1 MNRIPFLK
9 AYSGYHS
16 LLALFFSIPAFA
28 NHSADCIS
36 IQKKVGISQ
45 VAIRLAQ
52 DPIALLKGRDI
63 NISEGLLLKTWNPD
77 LKTTFYYSASEPE
90 ADGKV
95 PLVDPKA
102 KAVALFFHGSGTAKS
117 SGRNFIHNMNYL
129 SQQGIAGVAIDLPFH
144 ASNRGEERLKNKDEF
159 MKWLHQVVGEV
170 KKSGKPLYLV
180 GHSFGPEVALQY
192 ASQFPKDLKNGGL
205 FLISGA
211 WGKSPAH
218 EWMYE
223 KVTTPGMEYLGGNEK
238 VEDNPAGGDWA
249 GKMAEQ
255 SDWHIRGISP
265 DVKVKLV
272 VGAKDEWWPPPVEGK
287 KLPRGVHLVK
297 PLTPYPQQLGNEGLT
312 KKLGVV
318 PEYNF
323 NEAIEWTQKKIPHV
337 EIDVVE
343 GFGHFIFESR
353 DPRGGPL
360 LNRMLMDFAGVDYSK
375 QAEQNKKTARLE
387 ARLLAENNSVFRGW
401 VGEKNIPT
409 ILKDESIAERTLDQW
424 RVLEFHTWKEVLAS
438 LKDSDPDY
446 YEKRKHWIAKEQ
458 KDMPSNTDEFKRRGW
473 NANELLADLRRY
485 KEEKGLS
492 GKTKLI
498 EDPYSPKL
506 PLISS
511 SLVGSEAQATPFGG
525 SLLSSEFTRSLEGK
539 GNVVSIEE
547 VVPGLKKIQFDYKGN
562 EGKTWHTLDL
572 DSPESARA
580 FLQRAYEEA
589 YRQNGFLAPG
599 DNWESVIEG
608 IRVKASNRLDH
619 KNKIYRL
626 EKVILEPA
634 N

>member
-1 MNRIPFLK
+1 MNTILDFKTYLLRLVVVPCFLVHPVF
-9 AYSGYHS
+9 SNES
-16 LLALFFSIPAFA
+16 PDCLAL
-28 NHSADCIS
+28 
-36 IQKKVGISQ
+36 QKKIGVSKTAQ
-45 VAIRLAQ
+45 RLAQ
-52 DPIALLKGRDI
+52 DPISLLKGKDI

-129 SQQGIAGVAIDLPFH
+129 AQQGIAGVAIDLPFH

-192 ASQFPKDLKNGGL
+192 ASQFPKDLKDGGL

-211 WGKSPAH
+211 WGKSPSH

-223 KVTTPGMEYLGGNEK
+223 TVTTPGMEFLGGNEK

-249 GKMAEQ
+249 GKMAQQ
-255 SDWHIRGISP
+255 SDWHVRGISP

-287 KLPRGVHLVK
+287 KLPRGVTLVK

-318 PEYNF
+318 PEYHF
-323 NEAIEWTQKKIPHV
+323 NEAIEWTQNKIPHA

-360 LNRMLMDFAGVDYSK
+360 LNRLLMDFAGVEYSK
-375 QAEQNKKTARLE
+375 QAEQNRKTARLE
-387 ARLLAENNSVFRGW
+387 AKLLSENNPVFRNW
-401 VGEKNIPT
+401 VGEKNVPT
-409 ILKDESIAERTLDQW
+409 ILKDEAIAERTLDQW
-424 RVLEFHTWKEVLAS
+424 RVLEFHTWKEVLS
-438 LKDSDPDY
+438 SMKDSDPDY
-446 YEKRKHWIAKEQ
+446 YEKRKHWIAKEL
-458 KDMPSNTDEFKRRGW
+458 KEMPSSTDEFKRRGW
-473 NANELLADLRRY
+473 NASELLADLRRY
-485 KEEKGLS
+485 KEEKGES
-492 GKTKLI
+492 EKSKLA
-498 EDPYSPKL
+498 EDPFFPKL
-506 PLISS
+506 PVVSSALI
-511 SLVGSEAQATPFGG
+511 GREAQATPFGG
-525 SLLSSEFTRSLEGK
+525 SLLSSEFTLSLEGK
-539 GNVVSIEE
+539 GQVVGVEE
-547 VVPGLKKIQFDYKGN
+547 VVPGLKKIRFDYKGN
-562 EGKTWHTLDL
+562 EGKTWHALDAE
-572 DSPESARA
+572 SPENVRL

-589 YRQNGFLAPG
+589 YRTNGYLAPG
-599 DNWESVIEG
+599 DNWESVIDG

-626 EKVILEPA
+626 ERVILEPA